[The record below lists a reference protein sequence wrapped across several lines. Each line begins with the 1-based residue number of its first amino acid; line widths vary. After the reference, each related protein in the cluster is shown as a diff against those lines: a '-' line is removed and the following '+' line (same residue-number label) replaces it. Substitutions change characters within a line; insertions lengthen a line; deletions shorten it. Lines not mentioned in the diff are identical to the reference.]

1 MRSLFVLAFL
11 SICTMSSVG
20 AYPARRGQEASAS
33 HLTAAEV
40 KAFEVKGK
48 DGDLEAQLR
57 VATAYATGNGV
68 AKDPSVAIKWYEA
81 AARQGSAVAQTSL
94 GLAYMSGEGVE
105 QDKAKAVAWYKKAA
119 RQNYPNA
126 LYSLGTA
133 YYNGDGVDVSDATA
147 YGWFLLA
154 REAGSKNAIEAVRR
168 AEEELKAETLVAGL
182 KEIARNYERGDVLS
196 RNETLATKWWL
207 EAAKKDDEDAR
218 IAVATKYLDGRGVP
232 QDFSQARK
240 WCEEAVKRSEAQR
253 EPDPRA
259 YYCMGIVSEYGTD
272 AEKDPRKA
280 RDWYEKAYKLR
291 SAQGAK
297 ALAKMY
303 ASGEGGK
310 VNRPE
315 AWLLYFALFRSRDE
329 SVKPQLKELKGQMT
343 HKEWGE
349 VLKRLAVLHFD
360 PKDVDSLLA
369 EGHSAK

>member
-1 MRSLFVLAFL
+1 MRILSVLVFL
-11 SICTMSSVG
+11 SISTMSSVR
-20 AYPARRGQEASAS
+20 ACPARTGQEVTAS

-40 KAFEVKGK
+40 KALEVKGK

-57 VATAYATGNGV
+57 AATAYATGNGV
-68 AKDPSVAIKWYEA
+68 AKDPSLAIKWYEA

-119 RQNYPNA
+119 RQNDPNA

-133 YYNGDGVDVSDATA
+133 YYNGDGVDISDATA

-154 REAGSKNAIEAVRR
+154 REAGSKTAIDAVRR

-182 KEIARNYERGDVLS
+182 KEIARNYERGDVLP

-218 IAVATKYLDGRGVP
+218 IAVANKYLDGRGVA
-232 QDFSQARK
+232 QDFSQAK
-240 WCEEAVKRSEAQR
+240 NWCQEAVKRTEGQG
-253 EPDPRA
+253 EPDHRA
-259 YYCMGIVSEYGTD
+259 YYCMGFVSEHGLD
-272 AEKDPRKA
+272 ADRDPRKA
-280 RDWYEKAYKLR
+280 REWYEKAYKLR
-291 SAQGAK
+291 SAQAAK
-297 ALAKMY
+297 ALARMY

-315 AWLLYFALFRSRDE
+315 AWFLYFALFRSRDE
-329 SVKPQLKELKGQMT
+329 SVKPQLKDLKEQMT
-343 HKEWGE
+343 HKEWEE
-349 VLKRLAVLHFD
+349 VLKRLAVLRFD

-369 EGHSAK
+369 EDHSAK